1 MVFFFLFFFF
11 LGATVW
17 VMTDLSVSTYI
28 HIHDL
33 ARPDASLFFFSFLH
47 LFSPCYNPRDIWWVY
62 LFLSLTYS
70 DSLSLFLDV
79 YTKCIQSLK
88 RERGQFKKKKKKK
101 KGLAQEG
108 LINYDMK

>member
-1 MVFFFLFFFF
+1 
-11 LGATVW
+11 
-17 VMTDLSVSTYI
+17 MTDLSVSTHI

-33 ARPDASLFFFSFLH
+33 ARPDASLFFFFHFCTCSRRVIIRATFGG
-47 LFSPCYNPRDIWWVY
+47 FM
-62 LFLSLTYS
+62 SLTYS

>member
-33 ARPDASLFFFSFLH
+33 ARPDASLFFFFHFCTCSRRVIIRATFGG
-47 LFSPCYNPRDIWWVY
+47 FIS
-62 LFLSLTYS
+62 S
-70 DSLSLFLDV
+70 
-79 YTKCIQSLK
+79 
-88 RERGQFKKKKKKK
+88 
-101 KGLAQEG
+101 
-108 LINYDMK
+108 